1 MRRRDALSFYH
12 NALFAFLIAMLLFLF
27 GAIDPIGYEI
37 ERALSNQLENSVYS
51 LEHQSNDQAA
61 YVLAFS
67 QQITAAVKDELSD
80 AGITFNELCNTPDA
94 LESCKT
100 GSLMSSAAI

>member
-1 MRRRDALSFYH
+1 MILRLKEIRSVLEAAQTQSVSMRRRLMLYLFTIM
-12 NALFAFLIAMLLFLF
+12 LFFAFLIAMLLFLF
-27 GAIDPIGYEI
+27 GAIDPIGCEI

-67 QQITAAVKDELSD
+67 QQITAAVKD
-80 AGITFNELCNTPDA
+80 
-94 LESCKT
+94 
-100 GSLMSSAAI
+100 